1 MKVSPI
7 EALFRFLDLPKRTE
21 QRHKQHQQQGQPA
34 QKEFEEKLCAS
45 IARRETSS
53 QVYTAE
59 GKLKAL

>member
-7 EALFRFLDLPKRTE
+7 EALFRFLDLPKKTE
-21 QRHKQHQQQGQPA
+21 QRHMQHQKQGRPA

-45 IARRETSS
+45 IASREATN

-59 GKLKAL
+59 GKLKQF